1 MPGYSSG
8 LDGDDTE
15 AMFLE
20 GRAAFAP
27 GATGQLGL
35 FGEELAE
42 FEFIDSLAQETRA
55 TFVANDALILTEKCP
70 DKELGTA
77 LIEFLTAG
85 ENMERFHAEVRASP
99 PVATDEEPDPDDPF
113 KDTYAETDMLR
124 GLPIMPQGNATYNAL
139 YENLQQLVM
148 GRKTP
153 EQALAHA
160 AAAGDAAL
168 AAGA

>member
-1 MPGYSSG
+1 GMMNESFFPFLWQAGGEIFTEDGLSTAFNSPAGAEAAIFLRELLDVGAMPGYSSG

-42 FEFIDSLAQETRA
+42 FEFIDSLARETRA

-77 LIEFLTAG
+77 LNVA
-85 ENMERFHAEVRASP
+85 RVSRAS
-99 PVATDEEPDPDDPF
+99 ES
-113 KDTYAETDMLR
+113 M
-124 GLPIMPQGNATYNAL
+124 N
-139 YENLQQLVM
+139 
-148 GRKTP
+148 
-153 EQALAHA
+153 
-160 AAAGDAAL
+160 
-168 AAGA
+168 